1 MTACV
6 DFSRQRLYRPTE
18 GSTSR
23 INDRNY
29 QSQIIHGRFHN
40 ASDPGSE
47 KSNKQA
53 PGTAKLILHP
63 ARTHCLIKIL
73 KFRLLIFNLKRISLQ
88 PLTEKHS
95 SVTTETIQSHNEN
108 HHTMS
113 CSRASVLETTS

>member
-63 ARTHCLIKIL
+63 ARTNCLIKIL
-73 KFRLLIFNLKRISLQ
+73 KFRLLIFNLKKKNFAAISYGNFSSVTMETMQNHNERSSNQILQARISL
-88 PLTEKHS
+88 
-95 SVTTETIQSHNEN
+95 
-108 HHTMS
+108 
-113 CSRASVLETTS
+113 